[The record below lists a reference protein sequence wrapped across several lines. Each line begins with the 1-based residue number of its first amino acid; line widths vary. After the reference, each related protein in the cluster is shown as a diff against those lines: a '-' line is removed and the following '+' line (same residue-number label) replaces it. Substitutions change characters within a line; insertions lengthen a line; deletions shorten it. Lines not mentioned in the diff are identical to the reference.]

1 MKSSVVTDS
10 IALVGMIAIS
20 GLMFGQVPGMV
31 DEIKSILSSENL
43 RMQSVEVANLITL
56 ASASSI
62 DTEIT
67 HTFPSRVP
75 FTITVNNGYVSV
87 EAGGSSKSSEFLSA
101 QETGPSCPND
111 AVLSND
117 GQTCSLTIEDKGL
130 CPKQLSDRKCGA
142 DNFCEC
148 KGELACE
155 FGSLDS
161 KSGKCKLQFIPG
173 IDYQP
178 PVKKISITKHAITKV
193 E

>member
-1 MKSSVVTDS
+1 MKSSAVTDS

-43 RMQSVEVANLITL
+43 RIQSVEVANLITL
-56 ASASSI
+56 AYASPI

-67 HTFPSRVP
+67 HAFPSQVP
-75 FTITVNNGYVSV
+75 FTITVSGGYVTI
-87 EAGGSSKSSEFLSA
+87 EAGGNSKSSGFLSA
-101 QETGPSCPND
+101 MESRPSCPIG
-111 AVLSND
+111 AVLSD
-117 GQTCSLTIEDKGL
+117 DEETCSLTINDNEL
-130 CPKQLSDRKCGA
+130 CPNGLSNRKCGT
-142 DNFCEC
+142 DKFCEC
-148 KGELACE
+148 EGETACK